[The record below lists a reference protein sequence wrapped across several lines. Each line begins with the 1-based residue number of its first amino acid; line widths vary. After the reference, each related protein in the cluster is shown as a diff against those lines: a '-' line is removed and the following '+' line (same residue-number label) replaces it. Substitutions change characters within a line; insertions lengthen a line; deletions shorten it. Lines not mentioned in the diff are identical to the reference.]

1 MWLENLLEFRETNKQ
16 HLNFKIELH
25 LAIYIMKILKDRIE
39 FKLTK
44 NKTKEF
50 LSIHLYDEDKK
61 RSLTS
66 LTEEKFMYWW
76 AIERYD
82 EIISEEELILS
93 GFNELKE
100 KVLLAEKK
108 TKNPQILDSDSEDEK
123 GKKLKIIQD
132 NNSKIQKLKEH
143 LKKESDKSNIKL
155 SLLSQFRMMNSTNE
169 LQKNFLESVKII
181 VGY

>member
-1 MWLENLLEFRETNKQ
+1 MWLDNLLEFRETNKQ

-61 RSLTS
+61 KSS
-66 LTEEKFMYWW
+66 LTEDKFMYWW

-100 KVLLAEKK
+100 KVILAEKK
-108 TKNPQILDSDSEDEK
+108 TKNPVVMDSDSEDEK
-123 GKKLKIIQD
+123 EKKLKQIQD
-132 NNSKIQKLKEH
+132 NDNKIQKLKEH

-155 SLLSQFRMMNSTNE
+155 SLLSQFRMMNATNE
-169 LQKNFLESVKII
+169 LLKNFLESVKII
-181 VGY
+181 VMN

>member
-25 LAIYIMKILKDRIE
+25 VSIYILKILKDKIE

-44 NKTKEF
+44 NKTKDS

-61 RSLTS
+61 RSLT
-66 LTEEKFMYWW
+66 EEKFIYWW
-76 AIERYD
+76 AVERYD
-82 EIISEEELILS
+82 EILSEEELILS

-100 KVLLAEKK
+100 KVISVEKK

-123 GKKLKIIQD
+123 EKKIKIIND
-132 NNSKIQKLKEH
+132 NNMKIQKLKDH
-143 LKKESDKSNIKL
+143 LKKESEKSNMKL
-155 SLLSQFRMMNSTNE
+155 SLLSQFRMMNSSNE
-169 LQKNFLESVKII
+169 SIKKFLESVKII
-181 VGY
+181 MMNQ